1 MMRYKKLSIN
11 SSFISFYQNSHAG
24 NCSARLTSLK
34 SPFSK
39 EKKISIW
46 YLLIN
51 YWIVLGQHTLYW
63 KASLPLNSQ
72 KILHPWLKRH
82 DLNQSHPLI
91 QHANL
96 YRQIHPS
103 RWCGHLLRQNE
114 RPKFP
119 WRVDIQDQVQR
130 VDLNK
135 ISELFGRVVV
145 IRDQLDNQVTGSIT
159 ELLDHDVNQEN
170 VINDTVLIGNEQDE
184 LVNHVQGQLDLPLSQ
199 ILEEHKLIQHFL
211 ELFYP
216 LI

>member
-1 MMRYKKLSIN
+1 M
-11 SSFISFYQNSHAG
+11 
-24 NCSARLTSLK
+24 
-34 SPFSK
+34 
-39 EKKISIW
+39 
-46 YLLIN
+46 
-51 YWIVLGQHTLYW
+51 
-63 KASLPLNSQ
+63 
-72 KILHPWLKRH
+72 
-82 DLNQSHPLI
+82 
-91 QHANL
+91 
-96 YRQIHPS
+96 
-103 RWCGHLLRQNE
+103 
-114 RPKFP
+114 
-119 WRVDIQDQVQR
+119 DIQDQVQR